1 MVVNAVFDQFYK
13 ISTEAL
19 LVLQHL
25 VKVIRPLGKFKM
37 PKNETQALKK
47 TFLYTDIETNF
58 EFRPFVL
65 PLYEC
70 TLQKLGAQEVDQEV
84 KDRAIACMGQII
96 ANMGDALK
104 SNLDA
109 CMPIFLER
117 LRNEVTRL
125 SAVKAL
131 TMIASSPL
139 RVDLR
144 SILADVIPALGSFL
158 RKNQR
163 ALKLNT
169 LSLLDTLVNF
179 YFAYMNPEML
189 QLAIAQIPPLIS
201 EVDLH
206 IAQLSLVLL
215 TSVANK
221 HPQAMIGVY
230 ESILPEIMSLVRSP
244 LLQGTALA
252 CTMSLFQVLVQ
263 AKLPGLGYR
272 QLLDMLRAPVL
283 NAQAAQPLHKQVNAI
298 ALHSYL
304 PRIFIILSYK

>member
-1 MVVNAVFDQFYK
+1 MPLVVNAVFDPFYK

-25 VKVIRPLGKFKM
+25 VKVIRPLGTS
-37 PKNETQALKK
+37 N
-47 TFLYTDIETNF
+47 FLFLSESQPQSTTNPFSDIETNF
-58 EFRPFVL
+58 EFTPFVL

-70 TLQKLGAQEVDQEV
+70 TVQKLDAQEVDQEV

-96 ANMGDALK
+96 ANMGDSLK
-104 SNLDA
+104 QNLDF

-131 TMIASSPL
+131 TMIAASPL

-144 SILADVIPALGSFL
+144 SILADVIPVLGSFL

-163 ALKLNT
+163 VLKLNT
-169 LSLLDTLVNF
+169 LSLLDTLVNCYYSF
-179 YFAYMNPEML
+179 MNPQML
-189 QLAIAQIPPLIS
+189 QSAIVETPPLIS

-206 IAQLSLVLL
+206 IAQLTLVLL
-215 TSVANK
+215 TSVAHK
-221 HPQAMIGVY
+221 HPQAMVGVY
-230 ESILPEIMSLVRSP
+230 EAILTEVMCLVRSP
-244 LLQGTALA
+244 LLQGAALV
-252 CTMSLFQVLVQ
+252 CTMNLFQVLVQ

-283 NAQAAQPLHKQVNAI
+283 NAQTAHPLHKQVCY
-298 ALHSYL
+298 LHTFFL
-304 PRIFIILSYK
+304 V